1 MNKLINYCLYSTMKY
16 RVLPFCYYFSL
27 HLCHSFFSLFFSRLC
42 HSLPFF
48 IIILLFLLCY
58 SHPLLFFLVLHSLS
72 LFILVSFFFSS
83 STSFVTYSSSSSFSI
98 FLHHVPFLSFRP
110 IFFFLNFL
118 Y

>member
-48 IIILLFLLCY
+48 IIILLFLL
-58 SHPLLFFLVLHSLS
+58 F
-72 LFILVSFFFSS
+72 
-83 STSFVTYSSSSSFSI
+83 SSSSFLSGSSFFVTFHPCVIFLLLFYFLRHIFLYFIILHFSSPCSI
-98 FLHHVPFLSFRP
+98 FFLSP
-110 IFFFLNFL
+110 NLFFLNFL